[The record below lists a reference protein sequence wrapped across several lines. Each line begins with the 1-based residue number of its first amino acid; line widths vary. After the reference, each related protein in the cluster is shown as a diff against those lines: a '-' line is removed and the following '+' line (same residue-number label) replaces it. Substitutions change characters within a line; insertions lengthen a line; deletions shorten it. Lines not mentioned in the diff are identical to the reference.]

1 MLKFPNVNNKFN
13 FFHKLAK
20 KFFSDK
26 NDTVIYKQHNRF
38 VTEITLNNPKSLNS
52 LDMSMIKS
60 LLKNCRRWLP
70 ENDPQEQLES
80 LKEENKNNNNK
91 QENNIP
97 KVVLMSGAGPKAFCA
112 GGDVVSIYN
121 LKKQN
126 RPVSEVSEF
135 FKYIPF

>member
-1 MLKFPNVNNKFN
+1 MLKFHNVNNKLN
-13 FFHKLAK
+13 FFPNLTK

-26 NDTVIYKQHNRF
+26 IDTVIYHQHNRF
-38 VTEITLNNPKSLNS
+38 VTEIILNNPKSLNS

-60 LLKNCRRWLP
+60 LFKNCRRWLP

-80 LKEENKNNNNK
+80 LKEETKTNNNK
-91 QENNIP
+91 QDVNIP
-97 KVVLMSGAGPKAFCA
+97 KVVLMSGSGPKAFCA

-126 RPVSEVSEF
+126 KSVSEVSEF
-135 FKYIPF
+135 FKYIPL